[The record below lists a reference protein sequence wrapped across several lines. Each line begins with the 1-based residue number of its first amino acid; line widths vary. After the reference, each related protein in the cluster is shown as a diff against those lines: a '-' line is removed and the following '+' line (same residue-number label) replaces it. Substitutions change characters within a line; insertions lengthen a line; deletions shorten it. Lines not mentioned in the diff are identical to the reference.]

1 MHFDALTLAG
11 VAAELTETL
20 LPGRVQ
26 QVILPDEKSVGMEIY
41 ANRQRHYLLLSA
53 HAQASRVHLVERK
66 LRRGV
71 DRETPLLL
79 LLRKYARG
87 AALTQIS
94 LPRPFERV
102 IQFHLDHPE
111 HGVSFLILEPMGRLS
126 NLLLLDAGQIIRAAL
141 HPVPPGENAQR
152 VLLPRHPYTLPPAQE
167 KLPPLPDG
175 SPDYEGRLHAAI
187 RGEGRIWKGLLAGV
201 DGISPT
207 LAREIAWRA
216 AGDEDA
222 AVDGANLALVQAHMA
237 QLWSMPQRGDWQ
249 PGTILGD
256 EGEVAGF
263 AAYELNFTGDFVPAT
278 GISQA
283 LDTFYGEKERD
294 DAGAKDAYAGV
305 RNSVAALLKGARER
319 IERQLA
325 ALAQDEPAPG
335 EPGQTR
341 LQAEWL
347 LALSS
352 QVQPG
357 QSTLEVPTA
366 EGTLAIP
373 LDPRLTPV
381 EQAERLFDRAAK
393 QSRAAEIIPQRRA
406 QLQADLAFVAELQN
420 DLALAENQPEIGAV
434 REELRAAGY
443 LRTRRKHRQNTPDRS
458 QPLRF
463 LSAEGFPILVGR
475 NARQNEQVTFE
486 MANGNDRWLHVRD
499 VPGSHV
505 VIRCGGQP
513 VSPES
518 LRAAAQLAAYFSS
531 RRGEG
536 AVAVAVTERRFV
548 TRMPGGHRGQVHFR
562 EEETL
567 TVPGEM
573 PEGV

>member
-11 VAAELTETL
+11 VAAELTEAI

-26 QVILPDEKSVGMEIY
+26 QVILPDEKSVGLEIY
-41 ANRQRHYLLLSA
+41 ANRQRRYLLLSA

-71 DRETPLLL
+71 ERETPLLL

-87 AALTQIS
+87 AALTHITR
-94 LPRPFERV
+94 PRPFDRV
-102 IQFHLDHPE
+102 IQFQLDHPE
-111 HGVSFLILEPMGRLS
+111 HGISTLVVEPMGRLS
-126 NLLLLDAGQIIRAAL
+126 NLLLLDPSRIIRAAL

-152 VLLPRHPYTLPPAQE
+152 VLLPRHPYALPPAQE

-175 SPDYEGRLHAAI
+175 SPDYESRLHAAI

-216 AGDEDA
+216 TGDEDA
-222 AVDGANLALVQAHMA
+222 GVEGVNLALVQAHMA
-237 QLWSMPQRGDWQ
+237 QLWSMPERGDWQ
-249 PGTILGD
+249 PGIILGE

-263 AAYELNFTGDFVPAT
+263 APYELNFTGDFVAT
-278 GISQA
+278 DGISQA
-283 LDTFYGEKERD
+283 LDAFYGEKERD
-294 DAGAKDAYAGV
+294 EAGARDAYAGV
-305 RNSVAALLKGARER
+305 RNSVAALLKAARER

-335 EPGQTR
+335 EPEQTR
-341 LQAEWL
+341 LHAEWL

-352 QVQPG
+352 QIQPG
-357 QSTLEVPTA
+357 QSTLEVPAA
-366 EGTLAIP
+366 EGLLTIP
-373 LDPRLTPV
+373 LDPRMTPV

-393 QSRAAEIIPQRRA
+393 QTRAAEIIPQRRA
-406 QLQADLAFVAELQN
+406 QLEADRAFVAELEN
-420 DLALAENQPEIGAV
+420 DLALAENQPEIAAV
-434 REELRAAGY
+434 REELRTAGY
-443 LRTRRKHRQNTPDRS
+443 LRTRRKHRQHTPDRS

-463 LSAEGFPILVGR
+463 LTGEGFPVLVGR
-475 NARQNEQVTFE
+475 NARQNEMVTFDI
-486 MANGNDRWLHVRD
+486 ANPGDLWLHVRD

-513 VSPES
+513 VSEES
-518 LRAAAQLAAYFSS
+518 LRAAAQLAAYFSA

-536 AVAVAVTERRFV
+536 AVAVAVTERRLV

-562 EEETL
+562 GEETL
-567 TVPGEM
+567 TVPGQM
-573 PEGV
+573 PEGY